1 MKGLTLLE
9 VLISIAIL
17 GIIMGAIYGTYTSN
31 VEAIQVARQKG
42 HVYQMTR
49 ILFDRMTKDLESA
62 LINVSSPH
70 EKIRLGM
77 IGKNQ
82 EIDGKPADRIDFTTL
97 NHLTLGGEGP
107 GMDLCEVGYQVVE
120 DSENEGFKLFRRD
133 DGILDDD
140 LIDGG
145 FSHEMASRVT
155 GLDIIF
161 QDVHGKEFDDWNTLE
176 GEHAGKLPSLITIR
190 LTIVDEEAQEYLF
203 TTSIHPAL
211 ADRKK
216 GE

>member
-9 VLISIAIL
+9 VLVSIAIL
-17 GIIMGAIYGTYTSN
+17 GILMGAIYGTYTST
-31 VEAIQVARQKG
+31 VEAIQVAREKG
-42 HVYQMTR
+42 KIYQMTR
-49 ILFDRMTKDLESA
+49 IVFDRMTKDLESA
-62 LINVSSPH
+62 LIHVSSPH

-82 EIDGKPADRIDFTTL
+82 ELDGKPADRIDFTTL
-97 NHLTLGGEGP
+97 NHLALGGEGP
-107 GMDLCEVGYQVVE
+107 QTDLCEVGYQIVE

-133 DGILDDD
+133 DGIPDDE

-161 QDVHGKEFDDWNTLE
+161 QDEKGNEFDDWNSTR
-176 GEHAGKLPSLITIR
+176 GEHAGKLPSLITIK
-190 LTIVDEEAQEYLF
+190 LSIMDEETREYLF

-211 ADRKK
+211 AGRKK
-216 GE
+216 G

>member
-9 VLISIAIL
+9 VLVSIVIL
-17 GIIMGAIYGTYTSN
+17 GILMGAIYGTYTSN
-31 VEAIQVARQKG
+31 VEAIQIAREKG
-42 HVYQMTR
+42 KIYQMTR
-49 ILFDRMTKDLESA
+49 IVFDRMTKDLESA
-62 LINVSSPH
+62 FIHVSSPN

-82 EIDGKPADRIDFTTL
+82 ELDGKPADRIDFTTL
-97 NHLTLGGEGP
+97 NHLALGDEGP
-107 GMDLCEVGYQVVE
+107 QTDLCEVGYRIVE

-133 DGILDDD
+133 DGIPDDE

-161 QDVHGKEFDDWNTLE
+161 QDENGEEFDYWNSTE
-176 GEHAGKLPSLITIR
+176 GRHAGKLPSLITIK
-190 LTIVDEEAQEYLF
+190 LSIMDEKAQEYLF

-211 ADRKK
+211 AGRKK
-216 GE
+216 G